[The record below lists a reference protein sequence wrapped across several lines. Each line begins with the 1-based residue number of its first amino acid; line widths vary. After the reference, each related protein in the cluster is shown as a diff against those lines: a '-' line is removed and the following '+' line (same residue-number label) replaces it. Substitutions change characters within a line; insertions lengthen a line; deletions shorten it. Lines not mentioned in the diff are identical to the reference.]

1 MKVFYLRLLVFLGT
15 VSIICLGILFLT
27 GSGVESRSTPIKI
40 LGFILNNNYKFSQ
53 YIFGI
58 LYLILGIGTSVGM
71 AVCVLQMLYKK
82 QDLNKVESK
91 RIIIDLVIGVISVM
105 IGAALLNNMV

>member
-1 MKVFYLRLLVFLGT
+1 MRTFYLRLVVFLGGVAI
-15 VSIICLGILFLT
+15 VSLAILFLT
-27 GSGVESRSTPIKI
+27 GSDVESGGTPVKI
-40 LGFILNNNYKFSQ
+40 LGFVLNNDYKFSQ

-71 AVCVLQMLYKK
+71 TVCVLQMLYKK

-91 RIIIDLVIGVISVM
+91 RIIIDLLIGVMSIM